1 MEQFYG
7 ILISVLLT
15 LLVLAIGVLIRIF
28 LVSQKK
34 LAEKTDK
41 DHDEIIRLQGGY
53 KGVHVMATENKER
66 ISETRTKVHEIDK
79 RVGKLEK

>member
-7 ILISVLLT
+7 ILISVLVG
-15 LLVLAIGVLIRIF
+15 LLIVAIGVLIRVF
-28 LVSQKK
+28 LLAQKK
-34 LAEKTDK
+34 LIEKTDK
-41 DHDEIIRLQGGY
+41 DHDELIRLQGGF
-53 KGVHVMATENKER
+53 KGVYAMATENKEK